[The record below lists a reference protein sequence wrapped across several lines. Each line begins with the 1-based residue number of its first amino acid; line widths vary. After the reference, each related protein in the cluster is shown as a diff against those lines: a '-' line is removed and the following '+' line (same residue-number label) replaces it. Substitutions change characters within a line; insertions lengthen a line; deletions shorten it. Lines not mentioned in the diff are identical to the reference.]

1 MDKQLVVSS
10 SPHLKSAE
18 TIKSVMV
25 DVLVALVPAAIAA
38 VVFFGTRALLTMV
51 LTTLSAMLTEALIL
65 RNKNIFGDGSAA
77 VTGLLLAMTL
87 PPAPPWWL
95 CVLG

>member
-10 SPHLKSAE
+10 APHLKSPE

-38 VVFFGTRALLTMV
+38 VTFFGTRALLTMV